1 MGISEGIQNGA
12 GSMGAATLTNV
23 LLTPF
28 HLVALTYLVPL
39 VVSRVQP
46 LSEQMEKK
54 LIDLETEMKEQREED
69 KRKNLK

>member
-39 VVSRVQP
+39 VVNRVQP
-46 LSEQMEKK
+46 LSAQFEKK
-54 LIDLETEMKEQREED
+54 LKDLEAEIKEQKEED